1 MRTQSQNH
9 TTPLILVVDQD
20 ARHAQMLKTKLM
32 AAGYQMVIVLRG
44 ETAVEQLNNLQPNLV
59 ILEVELPGMNGFQ
72 VCEQIRQFS
81 KTPIIFLTHHSDL
94 PSRIKGLNLGGDDYL
109 TKPCSLDELT
119 ARIKAVMRRFQTS
132 LVTRP
137 RQIFQRENL
146 LIDFDRAEVFLDG
159 RLTDLSPTEYKL
171 LIHFAKHAGQL
182 QSTEQ
187 LLLAVWG
194 EQYRKDR
201 EILWVSLAR
210 LRSKV
215 ERNIKQPDH
224 IVTFGR
230 KGYFMPS
237 PNGGEPKPIQPSVH
251 EPAPAQMGRLFP

>member
-1 MRTQSQNH
+1 MRPQTQNH
-9 TTPLILVVDQD
+9 TTPLILIVDED
-20 ARHAQMLKTKLM
+20 ARHSQMLKVKL
-32 AAGYQMVIVLRG
+32 AVAGFQVVIIARG
-44 ETAVEQLNNLQPNLV
+44 ETAVEQFSFLQPNLV
-59 ILEVELPGMNGFQ
+59 ILEVELPDISGYQ
-72 VCEQIRQFS
+72 VCEQIRKLS

-94 PSRIKGLNLGGDDYL
+94 PSRIKGFNMGGDDYL
-109 TKPCSLDELT
+109 TKPCSLEELT
-119 ARIKAVMRRFQTS
+119 ARVKAVMRRFQTA
-132 LVTRP
+132 LVARP
-137 RQIFQRENL
+137 RQIFQRDNL
-146 LIDFDRAEVFLDG
+146 VIDFDRAEVFLDG
-159 RLTDLSPTEYKL
+159 RLAELSPTEYKL

-215 ERNIKQPDH
+215 ERNIKHPDH
-224 IVTFGR
+224 IVTLGR

-237 PNGGEPKPIQPSVH
+237 PNGGDPKPIQPPAH
-251 EPAPAQMGRLFP
+251 ETAPVQMGRFYS